1 MKDQHTYKH
10 THVLPIFMD
19 IYIYKLY
26 IYIYR
31 DIYYAYKYRE
41 YTDIYMC
48 VCVCVSLLF
57 YHNLRLAEFWF
68 LHREIQKLRG
78 FAEFPGGSGVKKL
91 PASAGDVGSI
101 PGS

>member
-1 MKDQHTYKH
+1 MHINIESIQ
-10 THVLPIFMD
+10 
-19 IYIYKLY
+19 IYICVCV
-26 IYIYR
+26 
-31 DIYYAYKYRE
+31 
-41 YTDIYMC
+41 C

-57 YHNLRLAEFWF
+57 YHNLRLAEFWC